1 MVVSALDARHTP
13 PGTVLSSRSGR
24 AARPRRT
31 SSVRLPWAVGVLL
44 FAVLAVAVPATV
56 YAEVRRGG
64 RVPDAVVAQQRSVTE
79 NAAQSLR
86 RSVNEGVVDLE
97 ELAAMLE
104 LIGRYDYATL
114 RDAADRFSD
123 IHARYEAVYIMNNDR
138 TVLASAGGDAR
149 PDLLRGER
157 PFRRADMDDAHLVDT
172 DLIIL
177 QYAPVGLC
185 PPPPAGMAI
194 AAPCGDRGAV
204 VGHYRSQFLLEAL
217 GGLELGSAW
226 LVNHSGQVLAA
237 PASVGVFEKLPR
249 PELEQAAAA
258 AARGEVGAFRAGS
271 GDGIEVI
278 GFAPASGFGPAGQLG
293 WSVVTVR
300 PVEAFIGARRGAAAI
315 GLGLAI
321 AVVTIFIFGWL
332 WIAFIRPLDQLE
344 FDADRIAH
352 GDLESHVDIHRHD
365 EIGLV
370 ARSLERIR
378 ISAHGMAD
386 RESPNRDDRRSSRD
400 PRREAANDDQ
410 AHHPPGADPDATDDD
425 ANAASQPRES

>member
-1 MVVSALDARHTP
+1 M
-13 PGTVLSSRSGR
+13 
-24 AARPRRT
+24 
-31 SSVRLPWAVGVLL
+31 RLPWAVGVLL
-44 FAVLAVAVPATV
+44 FAVLAIAVPATV
-56 YAEVRRGG
+56 YAEVRHGG

-114 RDAADRFSD
+114 REAADRFSD
-123 IHARYEAVYIMNNDR
+123 IHARYEAVYIMNAGG
-138 TVLASAGGDAR
+138 TVLASAGGEAR
-149 PDLLRGER
+149 PDLLRGDR
-157 PFRRADMDDAHLVDT
+157 PFRRADMDDAQLVDT
-172 DLIIL
+172 DLIIP
-177 QYAPVGLC
+177 QYAAVGLC
-185 PPPPAGMAI
+185 PPPPSGMAL
-194 AAPCGDRGAV
+194 AEPCGHRGAV
-204 VGHYRSQFLLEAL
+204 VGHYRSQFLLDAL
-217 GGLELGSAW
+217 GGLELGRAW
-226 LVNHSGQVLAA
+226 LVNHRGQVLAA
-237 PASVGVFEKLPR
+237 PAGVGVLEQLPR
-249 PELEQAAAA
+249 PALAQAAAA
-258 AARGEVGAFRAGS
+258 AARGEAGAFRAGS

-278 GFAPASGFGPAGQLG
+278 AFAPVSGFGPSGQLG

-300 PVEAFIGARRGAAAI
+300 PVEEFIGARRGAAAI

-321 AVVTIFIFGWL
+321 SVVTVFIFGWL

-378 ISAHGMAD
+378 ISANAMAN
-386 RESPNRDDRRSSRD
+386 RKSPYGGEQRSARD
-400 PRREAANDDQ
+400 PGDGEGREPAIEDQ
-410 AHHPPGADPDATDDD
+410 VHSPPGGDPDGTDDD
-425 ANAASQPRES
+425 AKASAAPRDS

>member
-1 MVVSALDARHTP
+1 M
-13 PGTVLSSRSGR
+13 
-24 AARPRRT
+24 
-31 SSVRLPWAVGVLL
+31 RLPWAVGVLL
-44 FAVLAVAVPATV
+44 FAVLTIAVPATV

-97 ELAAMLE
+97 ELAAMLD

-114 RDAADRFSD
+114 REASDRFSD
-123 IHARYEAVYIMNNDR
+123 IHARYEAVYIMNTGR
-138 TVLASAGGDAR
+138 TVLASVGGEAR
-149 PDLLRGER
+149 PDLLRGDR
-157 PFRRADMDDAHLVDT
+157 PFRRADMDDAQLVET
-172 DLIIL
+172 DLVIP

-185 PPPPAGMAI
+185 PPPPPGMAI
-194 AAPCGDRGAV
+194 AEPCGNRGAV
-204 VGHYRSQFLLEAL
+204 VGHYRSQFLLDAL
-217 GGLELGSAW
+217 GGLELGRAW
-226 LVNHSGQVLAA
+226 LVNHRGRVLAA

-258 AARGEVGAFRAGS
+258 AARGEVGAFRSGS
-271 GDGIEVI
+271 GDAIQVI
-278 GFAPASGFGPAGQLG
+278 AFAPASGFGPAGQLG

-300 PVEAFIGARRGAAAI
+300 PVEEFIGARRGAAAI

-321 AVVTIFIFGWL
+321 SVVTIFVFGWL

-378 ISAHGMAD
+378 ISAHAMANRD
-386 RESPNRDDRRSSRD
+386 SPNGEETWSARESRDDA
-400 PRREAANDDQ
+400 RREAASDDE
-410 AHHPPGADPDATDDD
+410 APGPHSASDPDATDD
-425 ANAASQPRES
+425 ALAPSSRPREP